1 MTIQRI
7 TLTGADERTQI
18 EDLAHLLDDFPEVEI
33 GLLYTAT
40 PEGRQRYPSRIW
52 LAQAARALSGRV
64 ALHICGRDA
73 RRELLGGLL
82 SDLTR
87 HAPRVQVNG
96 RLEVA
101 EVEVLARLVGTL
113 ITQHNAANASLVQA
127 VALNHALLVD
137 SSGGRGV
144 SPHAWVAPK
153 TDKVVGFAGGLGPD
167 NIQVEYTRIEWV
179 AKPGAW
185 LDMEGKLRVNDWF
198 SLSMAH
204 RCAQLFQESRI
215 PRTHLAGEP
224 APERTGVANDRPTA
238 LRRL

>member
-18 EDLAHLLDDFPEVEI
+18 EDLAYLLDNFPEVEI

-40 PEGRQRYPSRIW
+40 PEGRQRYPSRNW
-52 LAQAARALSGRV
+52 LATAVSALSGRV
-64 ALHICGRDA
+64 ALHICGRGA
-73 RRELLGGLL
+73 RRELLGGFL

-113 ITQHNAANASLVQA
+113 ITQHNAANASLTQA

-144 SPHAWVAPK
+144 SPDAWLAPE

-167 NIQVEYTRIEWV
+167 NIQVEYPRIERV

-198 SLSMAH
+198 NLAMAH
-204 RCAQLFQESRI
+204 RCAHLFRESHF
-215 PRTHLAGEP
+215 PQTHLAGGS
-224 APERTGVANDRPTA
+224 APECTEVANDRPPA
-238 LRRL
+238 FRRL